1 MTNETRLSRF
11 NTACAHLLGLAAGFV
26 LTELRQVNDSLSQQ
40 LVWTHQGSVQDLD
53 VQRGALLS
61 STSPRLLLR
70 QVKGGLLLPHR
81 GHAFLRHRGLVLLLP
96 HLHDRERIIGAPFS
110 LDLQASGLEHRYLDA
125 GGTPLLIR
133 QGHPDTTLDCWIK

>member
-1 MTNETRLSRF
+1 MTTETRLVR
-11 NTACAHLLGLAAGFV
+11 TACAHLLGLAAGFV
-26 LTELRQVNDSLSQQ
+26 LTELRQVNDSLPQQ

-61 STSPRLLLR
+61 STSPRLLR

-96 HLHDRERIIGAPFS
+96 HLHDRERIIGAPFP
-110 LDLQASGLEHRYLDA
+110 LDLQAPGLEHRYLDA